1 LLSCEGHTNQSIP
14 QWKAEAVHPQKVSTS
29 TCSWFGHKGDGMFS
43 KSAKPW
49 QKNGARVATQAYS
62 PERFIDEHVSPL
74 FFRRTYADPS
84 LRDCKTITSEKQF
97 WREAGALILGTVK
110 LVDFKL
116 TDWFPRAPGV
126 YWSKYAQ
133 KARDMTRSK
142 PYKIDP
148 DLGEYFSPESKMSL
162 IEGGG
167 IGTIR
172 LRPRKIDGEDCWLA
186 TALTETECHGG
197 IPLAIPNTALRKAGV
212 SWGDRV
218 SLEGRVRFLQD
229 AGLDDIADRVH
240 HARPLIVFV
249 DELQGVVTRRSHE
262 PVIITPVAL
271 FEGKDSHTYD
281 DYHETQYTF
290 VHCAAGHDSELDAAA
305 DWIEKYAT
313 LHGGRVITNFDEQR
327 PVLADAPLSY
337 QRLVARTYDRSVLNR
352 IAGTAQADRIDR
364 LVQTSI
370 TNQYFGDVHM
380 SHTFNVGGSAI
391 INIDST
397 LNNVTQTIGD
407 SPGLDPAQKS
417 QLETMVMSLKAEL
430 VKLKDSHADETKE
443 IADALEKAVA
453 TAAKPPQER
462 KKNLLQLS
470 AKGLKEAAELV
481 KDTAPS
487 ILTAADQIAKFI
499 AGL

>member
-1 LLSCEGHTNQSIP
+1 
-14 QWKAEAVHPQKVSTS
+14 
-29 TCSWFGHKGDGMFS
+29 MFS
-43 KSAKPW
+43 KPAKPW
-49 QKNGARVATQAYS
+49 QKNGARAATWAYC
-62 PERFIDEHVSPL
+62 PESFIDQHVSPL

-84 LRDCKTITSEKQF
+84 LRDCKNITSEKQF

-110 LVDFKL
+110 LVDFKI

-133 KARDMTRSK
+133 KARNMTASK
-142 PYKIDP
+142 PYKFDP

-172 LRPRKIDGEDCWLA
+172 LRPRRIDGEECWLA
-186 TALTETECHGG
+186 TALTGTECHGG

-212 SWGDRV
+212 SWGDQV
-218 SLEGRVRFLQD
+218 NLEGRVRFLQD

-249 DELQGVVTRRSHE
+249 DELKGIVTRRSHE
-262 PVIITPVAL
+262 PIIITPVAL
-271 FEGKDSHTYD
+271 FETEDSPAYGSNR
-281 DYHETQYTF
+281 ETQYTF
-290 VHCAAGHDSELDAAA
+290 VQCAAGHDSELDAAA

-313 LHGGRVITNFDEQR
+313 LHRGRIITNFDEQR

-337 QRLVARTYDRSVLNR
+337 QRLVARTYDRSVLDR
-352 IAGTAQADRIDR
+352 LAGSTQADRIDQLVQR
-364 LVQTSI
+364 LVI
-370 TNQYFGDVHM
+370 NQYFGDGPM
-380 SHTFNVGGSAI
+380 SNNFNVGGSAI
-391 INIDST
+391 INIDSA

-407 SPGLDPAQKS
+407 APGLDPAQKS
-417 QLETMVMSLKAEL
+417 QLEAMVMSLKAEL
-430 VKLKDSHADETKE
+430 AKLKESHQDETRE

-453 TAAKPPQER
+453 NAAKPPQER